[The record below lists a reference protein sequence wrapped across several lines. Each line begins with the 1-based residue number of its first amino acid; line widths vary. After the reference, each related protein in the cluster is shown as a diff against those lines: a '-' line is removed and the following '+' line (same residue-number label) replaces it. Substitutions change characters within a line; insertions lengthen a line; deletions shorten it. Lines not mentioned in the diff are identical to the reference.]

1 VRAQDPSAASRV
13 VGFKVEPFS
22 VRHTFASPSSYWDG
36 TPSDMP
42 PLSTC
47 EKDNFV
53 NPVKLQTVRLDSV
66 SFLVTSHDVYG

>member
-1 VRAQDPSAASRV
+1 MVDFVYAQDPSARV

-22 VRHTFASPSSYWDG
+22 VKHTFQSPQAYWG
-36 TPSDMP
+36 GHPENMP

-53 NPVKLQTVRLDSV
+53 DPVKQQTVRIRYS
-66 SFLVTSHDVYG
+66 LVLYIVDFI